1 MFEWPL
7 EKAVE
12 VALADDEVET
22 EVRVAAHAVA
32 VEVETRA
39 HLVAGPAR
47 VEGVRIDARHAASL
61 RLLAAASDVT
71 DAPQQHAVIARLL
84 CAKKEQCDTSHKH
97 THAHEP
103 SPHAKTRQL

>member
-84 CAKKEQCDTSHKH
+84 CVKSKVIRHTSTH
-97 THAHEP
+97 TYTHVP

>member
-1 MFEWPL
+1 MLEGPL
-7 EKAVE
+7 EKTVE
-12 VALADDEVET
+12 VALADDEVEA

-47 VEGVRIDARHAASL
+47 VEGVRIDARHAASF
-61 RLLAAASDVT
+61 RLLATSSDVT

-84 CAKKEQCDTSHKH
+84 CVKSKVIRHTSTH
-97 THAHEP
+97 TYTHVP